1 MAVAS
6 GPACE
11 AVFWRGVL
19 KKSALRGPEFFFAL
33 RATISVSAKCY
44 PLSKLDS

>member
-1 MAVAS
+1 VKQFFGGAYK
-6 GPACE
+6 
-11 AVFWRGVL
+11 